1 MMGMGFGFGLLG
13 MLLFW
18 GILIAL
24 VVGVGVL
31 AFRRATGARPLE
43 RQCQP
48 TARQVLGERLARG
61 EIDAD
66 EYGAIRARL
75 ES

>member
-24 VVGVGVL
+24 MVGVL

-43 RQCQP
+43 KQCQP
-48 TARQVLGERLARG
+48 TARQVLDERLARG

>member
-1 MMGMGFGFGLLG
+1 MMGMGFGFGLPG

-24 VVGVGVL
+24 VAGGGVL
-31 AFRRATGARPLE
+31 VLRQATSARPLGG
-43 RQCQP
+43 QCQP
-48 TARQVLGERLARG
+48 TARQVLDERLTRG
-61 EIDAD
+61 EIDVD
-66 EYGAIRARL
+66 EYGTIRARL

>member
-1 MMGMGFGFGLLG
+1 MMGMGFGFGLPG

-18 GILIAL
+18 SILIAL
-24 VVGVGVL
+24 VVGGGVL
-31 AFRRATGARPLE
+31 VFRQTTGARPLGG
-43 RQCQP
+43 QHGP
-48 TARQVLGERLARG
+48 TARQVLDERLARG
-61 EIDAD
+61 EIDVD